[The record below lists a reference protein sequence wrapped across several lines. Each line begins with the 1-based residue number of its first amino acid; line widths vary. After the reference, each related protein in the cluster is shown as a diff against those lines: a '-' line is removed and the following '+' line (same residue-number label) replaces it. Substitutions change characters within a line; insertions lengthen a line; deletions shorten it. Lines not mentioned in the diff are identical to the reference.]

1 MSPRVLAVVVLAWT
15 LASWGGRIGLLTDA
29 EVIDPE
35 DLLRIG
41 GSLLIGWVT
50 SGVLWWAP
58 DRAREIRW
66 LFVAWTVVLWARSLV
81 VTWLDPPSIAF
92 GLVHTVL
99 AIGWFLLAWQVAP
112 TAGRRDREG
121 SRVSTDA

>member
-1 MSPRVLAVVVLAWT
+1 MSPRVLAVVVLGWT
-15 LASWGGRIGLLTDA
+15 LVSWGGRIGLLTDA
-29 EVIDPE
+29 EVTDPE

-66 LFVAWTVVLWARSLV
+66 LFVAWTVVLWTRSLV